1 MPPPEMPARY
11 RLSLHRVGD
20 GYVARMPDLPGCIA
34 RGRSEVEAVEN
45 ARAALRAWLG
55 ISRSLGDA
63 PALVELQVA
72 P

>member
-1 MPPPEMPARY
+1 MAPPDIPTRY
-11 RLSLHRVGD
+11 RLSLHRVEG
-20 GYVARMPDLPGCIA
+20 GYVARMPDLPGCFA

-55 ISRSLGDA
+55 VSRCVADA
-63 PALVELQVA
+63 PALVELHVA